1 MTVLHRHGRYQ
12 DQGWQGLGLAIDKEI
27 VEMRG
32 GHIWVESIVIV
43 GTHRTPSLRRHID
56 GVDPA
61 GKLETFPHLR

>member
-32 GHIWVESIVIV
+32 GHIWVESIVID
-43 GTHRTPSLRRHID
+43 GLTERRRFDVIST
-56 GVDPA
+56 A
-61 GKLETFPHLR
+61 